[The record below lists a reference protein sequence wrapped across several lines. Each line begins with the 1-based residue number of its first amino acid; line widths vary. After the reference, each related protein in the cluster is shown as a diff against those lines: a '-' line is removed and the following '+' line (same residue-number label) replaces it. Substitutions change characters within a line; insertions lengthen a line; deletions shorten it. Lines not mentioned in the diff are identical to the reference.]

1 VSVDCQDKV
10 QALGQ
15 LVRSHDYDVDP
26 VAVADAILRRFT
38 WDDLPEAELPTAE
51 AGHDRRP
58 PRLRG
63 VVRVRRLASP
73 VLARR
78 APLSA

>member
-1 VSVDCQDKV
+1 VRVDCQDNV
-10 QALGQ
+10 QAIGQ
-15 LVRSHDYDVDP
+15 LVRSQDYDIDP

-38 WDDLPEAELPTAE
+38 WDDLPGAELATVE
-51 AGHDRRP
+51 AGHDPRP

-63 VVRVRRLASP
+63 LVRVRRLGSP